1 MIKFFPNQFYMI
13 GLLLVAALSPSCK
26 KLIDIPANPPT
37 AITETQQFAD
47 SATTLTAVAGVYS
60 YTSFGQGFM
69 YNDGNLTF
77 CTGLSS
83 DEIIFNGGYPYPDLE
98 AFYGYGLTDLN
109 SIVNN
114 LWSAPYTGLYAVNS
128 IISNV
133 AASKSLSASFKTQ
146 ITGEMKMVR
155 ALYYFN
161 TVNLFGAIPLVLSTD
176 YKTTSLLPRTSVD
189 SVYAQILS
197 DLSDAQKD
205 LPAAYPSS
213 GRLRPNLYTAM
224 SLLAKVRL
232 YRQQWQAA
240 YDAADSVISSGLY
253 TLEPNLNNVFL
264 DGSNEAIWQ
273 IAATGNSQ
281 VTREASQFVPYN
293 SFQAPQYLVT
303 PFLQNAFEAGDLRWQ
318 NWVGNY
324 VVNINGVNQQL
335 YAPYKYKNLS
345 PDAPT
350 TEDYMIF
357 RLAEL
362 YLIRAEAAAQLGN
375 TTVALADLNQVRTR
389 AGLASSTASSQTDI
403 LTAIMHE
410 RQVELFCEWGNR
422 WFDLKRTG
430 TADAVLGA
438 EKPTWKPNEVLYPV
452 PRTQRQ
458 FNSNLTQNP
467 GY

>member
-1 MIKFFPNQFYMI
+1 MIKLFPNQLYMI

-47 SATTLTAVAGVYS
+47 SATALTAVAGVYS

-69 YNDGNLTF
+69 YNDANLTF

-83 DEIIFNGGYPYPDLE
+83 DELIFNGGYPYPDLQ

-109 SIVNN
+109 SIVNT
-114 LWSAPYTGLYAVNS
+114 LWSDPYTGLYAVNA

-133 AASKSLSASFKTQ
+133 AASNTLSASFKTQ
-146 ITGEMKMVR
+146 ITGEMKLVR

-161 TVNLFGAIPLVLSTD
+161 TVNLFGEIPLVLSTD

-189 SVYAQILS
+189 SIYAQILS

-205 LPAAYPSS
+205 LTAAYPSS
-213 GRLRPNLYTAM
+213 GRLRPNLYTVM
-224 SLLAKVRL
+224 SLLAKVQL

-240 YDAADSVISSGLY
+240 YDAADSVIASGLY
-253 TLEPNLNNVFL
+253 SLEPNLNNVFL

-273 IAATGNSQ
+273 IPATGSSQ

-293 SFQAPQYLVT
+293 SSQAPQYVVT

-318 NWVGNY
+318 NWVGEY
-324 VVNINGVNQQL
+324 VVNINGTNQQL
-335 YAPYKYKNLS
+335 YAPYKYKNLA
-345 PDAPT
+345 PTGPT

-362 YLIRAEAAAQLGN
+362 YLIRAEAAVHLGN
-375 TTVALADLNQVRTR
+375 TTVALADLNQVRAR
-389 AGLASSTASSQTDI
+389 AGLAASGATTADDV

-410 RQVELFCEWGNR
+410 RQVELFTEWGSR

-452 PRTQRQ
+452 PVKQRQ